1 MEAVVISPAGRRDTW
16 IVAALR
22 CLYAVGMGA
31 VLVTAA
37 HLLAAIAE
45 GRDFSG
51 ATITAGTVGT
61 LVAGLAAFA
70 ELRYGGAAARAEE
83 KRIRRRILIRYF
95 AAPPEAGDGEGNS
108 RIVTLMTDNAERVTE
123 YRQAYYGATVAAMAI
138 PFGTLAFVALAI
150 DWVAGL
156 AIMALCPL
164 IPLLVIG
171 FMRFFRSTSA
181 ASRRQRATLSAK
193 YLDAIRNL
201 VTIRLL
207 GAGERVEANLREQGE
222 RNRFAIM
229 KLLAGNQVVIIV
241 LDSVFSLLLICASA
255 VLAGLRYGTGAVSIG
270 GAHAIVFLSVLLI
283 EPLTQVA
290 GFFYIGMGGKASE
303 RAIGTY
309 LAGTQDLREVN
320 RPARPARTDE
330 VADGVTV
337 TDVSYDYG
345 RGPVLTDINL
355 RVRPGERIAI
365 VGRSGGGKTT
375 LVNLL
380 SGVLALQ
387 GGEIDIAGRRLADL
401 ELDEARQLTA
411 LVSQRTW
418 LFTGTIADNLQIAGE
433 AGEDEMWAALE
444 RAHVAEE
451 IRRMPNGLH
460 TDVGEQGA
468 LISGGQAQRISL
480 ARAFLSGRK
489 IIVLDEPTSQVD
501 IESEEKIIAAISAI
515 GRDYTILMVTH
526 RRSLLAIADETWEL
540 TGGRLE
546 RLEVAQ

>member
-1 MEAVVISPAGRRDTW
+1 MKTDVVSPAGRRDTW

-22 CLYAVGMGA
+22 CLYAVGMGT
-31 VLVTAA
+31 VLVAAA

-45 GRDFSG
+45 KRDFSSS
-51 ATITAGTVGT
+51 AITAGIIGT

-83 KRIRRRILIRYF
+83 RRMRRTILTRFF

-123 YRQAYYGATVAAMAI
+123 YRQAYFGATVAAMAI
-138 PFGTLAFVALAI
+138 PFGTLAFVAIAI
-150 DWVAGL
+150 DWVSGL
-156 AIMALCPL
+156 IIMALCPL
-164 IPLLVIG
+164 IPVLVIG

-181 ASRRQRATLSAK
+181 ASRRERATLSAK

-207 GAGERVEANLREQGE
+207 GAGERVEADLREQGE

-255 VLAGLRYGTGAVSIG
+255 VLAGIRYGGGHVSIA
-270 GAHAIVFLSVLLI
+270 GALAIVLLSVLLI

-309 LAGTQDLREVN
+309 LASAQDLRDVN
-320 RPARPARTDE
+320 RLPRATRTGE
-330 VADGVTV
+330 IADGIAVAG
-337 TDVSYDYG
+337 VSYDYG
-345 RGPVLTDINL
+345 RGPVLTDIDL
-355 RVRPGERIAI
+355 RVRPGERVAI

-375 LVNLL
+375 LINLL
-380 SGVLALQ
+380 SGVLPLQ
-387 GGEIDIAGRRLADL
+387 SGEIDIAGRRLADL
-401 ELDEARQLTA
+401 ELDEIRQLTA

-418 LFTGTIADNLQIAGE
+418 LFTGTIADNLRIAADVGE
-433 AGEDEMWAALE
+433 EEMWQALE

-451 IRRMPNGLH
+451 IRRMPQGLM
-460 TDVGEQGA
+460 TDVGEQGG
-468 LISGGQAQRISL
+468 LVSGGQAQRISL

-489 IIVLDEPTSQVD
+489 ILLLDEPTSQVD
-501 IESEEKIIAAISAI
+501 IESEEKIISAISQI
-515 GRDYTILMVTH
+515 GREYTILMVTH

-540 TGGRLE
+540 AEGRLNP
-546 RLEVAQ
+546 LEVAS